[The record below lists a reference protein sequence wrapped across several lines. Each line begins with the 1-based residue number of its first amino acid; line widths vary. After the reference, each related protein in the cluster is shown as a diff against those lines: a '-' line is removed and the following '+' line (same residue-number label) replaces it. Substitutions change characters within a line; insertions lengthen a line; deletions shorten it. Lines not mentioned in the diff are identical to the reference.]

1 MDPKVMTPRAR
12 LRALRQELVFWQMQ
26 VRTEMRWLAKS
37 RANVKDI
44 ARKMR
49 AVQKET
55 KCTKK

>member
-1 MDPKVMTPRAR
+1 MDPKVKTPRAR
-12 LRALRQELVFWQMQ
+12 LRDLRQELVYWQMQ

-49 AVQKET
+49 AVQKEI
-55 KCTKK
+55 KKP